1 VLFDELGLVVVRLE
15 PNIPPIVRGLEEDA
29 RDVVVCFVRAWD
41 SVWGCRDDA
50 QDAAAAGNETTFI
63 VETSAGVK
71 DPDAR
76 V

>member
-15 PNIPPIVRGLEEDA
+15 PNIPPIVRALEEDA
-29 RDVVVCFVRAWD
+29 RDVVVCFCARLGER
-41 SVWGCRDDA
+41 WGCRDDA
-50 QDAAAAGNETTFI
+50 EDAAAAGNETTFI